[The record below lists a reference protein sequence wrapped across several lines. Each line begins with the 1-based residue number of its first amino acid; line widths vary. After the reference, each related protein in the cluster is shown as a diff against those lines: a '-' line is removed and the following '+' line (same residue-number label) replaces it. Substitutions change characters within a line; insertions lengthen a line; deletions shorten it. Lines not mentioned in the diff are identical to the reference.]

1 MENLE
6 RLFKPHILDRGYEY
20 FLEER
25 VVDIHVQDD
34 LIQAAV
40 AGTDDYEVVIEGIKY
55 DFPRFYCDCPYAD
68 VDKYCKHMA
77 AVLYEY
83 EDGKNEDQWQDI
95 QVASKKIEQLV
106 SNAEEQVV
114 RDFLIDLLKK
124 DKNLV
129 QRFTRLTS
137 PEITEKVVQQ
147 LKHRIDKI
155 VLRHAGDE
163 NYIEYDKIEKFV
175 NDLISFIDD
184 EIVSLVDKKAN
195 LAAFH
200 LTNYILLEVEQV
212 DIDDLEGELYEVSAE
227 CRYVWEAI
235 LEKATIQ
242 EKETMFTWFKNQLK
256 HSNYGLSYSE
266 IEQIC
271 EEYF

>member
-1 MENLE
+1 MENWE

-25 VVDIHVQDD
+25 VVDIQVQDD

-55 DFPRFYCDCPYAD
+55 DFPRLYCDCPYAG

-95 QVASKKIEQLV
+95 RVASKKIEQLV

-137 PEITEKVVQQ
+137 PEITEKDVQQ

-184 EIVSLVDKKAN
+184 EIVSLVEKKAH

-212 DIDDLEGELYEVSAE
+212 DMDDLEGELYEVSAE

>member
-1 MENLE
+1 
-6 RLFKPHILDRGYEY
+6 
-20 FLEER
+20 
-25 VVDIHVQDD
+25 
-34 LIQAAV
+34 
-40 AGTDDYEVVIEGIKY
+40 
-55 DFPRFYCDCPYAD
+55 
-68 VDKYCKHMA
+68 MA
-77 AVLYEY
+77 RYTSCFE
-83 EDGKNEDQWQDI
+83 
-95 QVASKKIEQLV
+95 KIEQLV

-137 PEITEKVVQQ
+137 PEITEKDVQQ
-147 LKHRIDKI
+147 LKHRIDKM

-175 NDLISFIDD
+175 TDLISFIDD
-184 EIVSLVDKKAN
+184 EIVSLVEKKAR

-212 DIDDLEGELYEVSAE
+212 DMDDLEGELYEVSAE
-227 CRYVWEAI
+227 CRYVWAAI

-242 EKETMFTWFKNQLK
+242 EKATMFTWFKSQLK

>member
-1 MENLE
+1 MENWE

-124 DKNLV
+124 
-129 QRFTRLTS
+129 
-137 PEITEKVVQQ
+137 I
-147 LKHRIDKI
+147 KI
-155 VLRHAGDE
+155 
-163 NYIEYDKIEKFV
+163 
-175 NDLISFIDD
+175 
-184 EIVSLVDKKAN
+184 
-195 LAAFH
+195 
-200 LTNYILLEVEQV
+200 
-212 DIDDLEGELYEVSAE
+212 
-227 CRYVWEAI
+227 
-235 LEKATIQ
+235 
-242 EKETMFTWFKNQLK
+242 
-256 HSNYGLSYSE
+256 
-266 IEQIC
+266 
-271 EEYF
+271 